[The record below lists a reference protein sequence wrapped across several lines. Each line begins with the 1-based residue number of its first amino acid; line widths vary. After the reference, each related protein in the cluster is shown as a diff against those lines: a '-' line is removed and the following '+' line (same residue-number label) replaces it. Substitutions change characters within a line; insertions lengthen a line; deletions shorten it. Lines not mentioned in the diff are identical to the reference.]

1 MNDPAFKKNCFFLDF
16 IRMLDY
22 DSSDP
27 QMPFIRDDSSDND
40 SDFNN
45 HDPGREVIEKNI
57 RNRLQRIADHTKD
70 ELNKVLKR
78 VDTVCNPTF
87 SPEIPSF
94 IIFQTLH
101 NYDNSVQASLI
112 QHGMSIESMS
122 NVEHVAD
129 IKELEDLLNDSIAKQ
144 RVELFD

>member
-1 MNDPAFKKNCFFLDF
+1 MTQHLQRIFL
-16 IRMLDY
+16 LDY

-40 SDFNN
+40 SDYNN

-87 SPEIPSF
+87 SPEIHR
-94 IIFQTLH
+94 L
-101 NYDNSVQASLI
+101 
-112 QHGMSIESMS
+112 
-122 NVEHVAD
+122 
-129 IKELEDLLNDSIAKQ
+129 
-144 RVELFD
+144 